1 MIKKSLLKAFQIIW
15 KTAAG
20 FAILVGL
27 YLLSA
32 WILSSI
38 HIDGEPGNAEVTL
51 YLQTNGV
58 HTDIIVPASNELINW
73 NIYFPHKNNR
83 NSDSTY
89 RYLALGLG
97 DKEFY
102 LETPTWGDLTIPTAF
117 NAAFGLG
124 SGVLHATYYREIKV
138 DEQCISIQA
147 SKTQYQALI
156 QYIQE
161 SLLLNAHG
169 EYINIKTDA
178 LYGNSDAFYEA
189 KWKYSMFHTCNT
201 WVNNALQRAKLK
213 ACYWTPFD
221 WGLFGVYQ

>member
-1 MIKKSLLKAFQIIW
+1 
-15 KTAAG
+15 
-20 FAILVGL
+20 
-27 YLLSA
+27 
-32 WILSSI
+32 
-38 HIDGEPGNAEVTL
+38 L

-73 NIYFPHKNNR
+73 NNYFPHKYNR

-102 LETPTWGDLTIPTAF
+102 LETPTWGDLTVPTAF

-124 SGVLHATYYREIKV
+124 SGVLHATYYREMNV
-138 DEQCISIQA
+138 NEQCIAIQA
-147 SKTQYQALI
+147 SKAQYKELI

-161 SLLLNAHG
+161 SLLLSPSG

-189 KWKYSMFHTCNT
+189 KWKYSMLHTCNT

-213 ACYWTPFD
+213 ACFWTPFD
-221 WGLFGVYQ
+221 WGLFGVYK